1 MSSRRN
7 FLKIASLA
15 TAYAATRGTALAAA
29 DEPALGLI
37 FPPLN
42 YPIPPDAKRLYPAGV
57 LFLSDGV
64 GLVTTVRGRL
74 GCKKALRIAFA
85 QFCRNCSREL
95 GFGAQTDELGWS
107 FISRCDGK
115 RTVGDVLREVASNS
129 GLNADSIKAGAM
141 HVIRH
146 LIQHGFLQPAELPA
160 HTLSRATC
168 NPT

>member
-1 MSSRRN
+1 MFSRNFRRRYNRTDSRVRRQSIVSSRRD

-57 LFLSDGV
+57 RFLSDGV

-107 FISRCDGK
+107 FIPI
-115 RTVGDVLREVASNS
+115 LR
-129 GLNADSIKAGAM
+129 
-141 HVIRH
+141 
-146 LIQHGFLQPAELPA
+146 PAA
-160 HTLSRATC
+160 RIMS
-168 NPT
+168 